1 MSPRL
6 EASPSYCGAWPR
18 VRPCRRREP
27 RGIHAR
33 ANFYFLPMRVLKL
46 AVYEVYVIFM
56 TRLMVDRPG
65 FEPGTSRVQTE
76 RSSGLSYRPI
86 NCYITGRVINL
97 KVSCRIVDWYVNLHY
112 ACFYS
117 YSSKVPDLEE
127 HIPYISTF
135 IMEIT

>member
-46 AVYEVYVIFM
+46 AVYGVYDVFM
-56 TRLMVDRPG
+56 VWLMVDRPG

-76 RSSGLSYRPI
+76 RSSRLSYRPI

-97 KVSCRIVDWYVNLHY
+97 KVSYRIVDWYVNLRY
-112 ACFYS
+112 AYFYS
-117 YSSKVPDLEE
+117 YSSKVLDLEE
-127 HIPYISTF
+127 HTSCIFTF
-135 IMEIT
+135 ITEIT